1 MSLINIQ
8 VQNYKRRELINTVL
22 WNYFFNT
29 TKLYEVIKKQNIY
42 VVGFKIFAIK
52 VLSILLSD
60 TIVYASGTV
69 KPGDKGYTC
78 NLTTYNIDFGTFYPY
93 DVTFKSTIGT
103 VQVTCQANTGNT
115 NVLYT
120 LSFSAGSSGNYSGRL
135 AYNGVKTVAY
145 NLYKDSNFT
154 QILGT
159 GSSSTYTFSNSYP
172 LAGNQSQTDS
182 FPIYGK
188 VPVQPLAVPG
198 FVYLDTITVTLTY

>member
-1 MSLINIQ
+1 MSLINIR
-8 VQNYKRRELINTVL
+8 VQNCKCRELINTIL
-22 WNYFFNT
+22 WTCFFKT
-29 TKLYEVIKKQNIY
+29 RKLEVIKKQNIY
-42 VVGFKIFAIK
+42 MVGFKIFVIK
-52 VLSILLSD
+52 VLSILLS
-60 TIVYASGTV
+60 TVAYASGSGTN
-69 KPGDKGYTC
+69 PGDKGYTC
-78 NLTTYNIDFGTFYPY
+78 NLTTYNLDFGTFYPY

-120 LSFSAGSSGNYSGRL
+120 LSFSAGISGNYSGRL

-188 VPVQPLAVPG
+188 IPVQPLAVPG

>member
-78 NLTTYNIDFGTFYPY
+78 NLTTYNIDFGAFYPY

-120 LSFSAGSSGNYSGRL
+120 LSFSAGISGNYSGRL

>member
-8 VQNYKRRELINTVL
+8 LQNYRGRELINTACR
-22 WNYFFNT
+22 YCFFKIS
-29 TKLYEVIKKQNIY
+29 KLYKFY
-42 VVGFKIFAIK
+42 TKILAIK
-52 VLSILLSD
+52 VLSILLSS
-60 TIVYASGTV
+60 TVAYASGSGTNR
-69 KPGDKGYTC
+69 GDKGYNC
-78 NLTTYNIDFGTFYPY
+78 SLTTYNLDFGTFYPY

-103 VQVTCQANTGNT
+103 VQVTCTANTGNT

-120 LSFSAGSSGNYSGRL
+120 LSFSAGTSGNYSGRL

-145 NLYKDSNFT
+145 NLYKDSSFT

-188 VPVQPLAVPG
+188 IPVQPLAVPG
-198 FVYLDTITVTLTY
+198 FIYLDTIAVTLTY

>member
-8 VQNYKRRELINTVL
+8 AQNYKRRELINTVL

-69 KPGDKGYTC
+69 NPGDKGYTC

-120 LSFSAGSSGNYSGRL
+120 LSFSTGGSGNYSGRL

-145 NLYKDSNFT
+145 NLYKDSSFT

>member
-1 MSLINIQ
+1 M
-8 VQNYKRRELINTVL
+8 
-22 WNYFFNT
+22 
-29 TKLYEVIKKQNIY
+29 KKQNIY

-69 KPGDKGYTC
+69 NPGDKGYTC
-78 NLTTYNIDFGTFYPY
+78 NLTTYIIDFGTFYPY

-120 LSFSAGSSGNYSGRL
+120 LSFSAGISGNYSGRL